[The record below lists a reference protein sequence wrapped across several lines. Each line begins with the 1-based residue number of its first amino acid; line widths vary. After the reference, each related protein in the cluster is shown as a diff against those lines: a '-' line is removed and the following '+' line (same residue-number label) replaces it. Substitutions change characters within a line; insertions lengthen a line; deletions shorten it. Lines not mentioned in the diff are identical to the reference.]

1 MKNFRR
7 TNIVGTIG
15 PASENEEIFTKL
27 VEAGL
32 NVARI
37 NFSHG
42 GFEENKEK
50 IETIKRVRTKLNK
63 PVGLMLDTK
72 GPEIRTGVLETGN
85 EKILIEEGQT
95 FRFVIEEIVGNNTK
109 VTIGYKDLYK
119 DVIPGAKILVDDGC
133 IEFEVTEIQGTD
145 IVCKALNTGKL
156 GSRKTVNVP
165 GLKLNLPALSPKD
178 IEDITKGVEAGFDFI
193 AASFVRRASDVQE
206 IRNLLNSHGGE
217 RVQIISKIESQE
229 GINDFEEILALS
241 DGIMVA
247 RGDMGVEIPME
258 QVPVVQKHFIKRCN
272 AVGKPVITATQML
285 ESMITNPRPT
295 RAEVSD
301 VANAIYDGSS
311 GIMLSGETAS
321 GSYPVECVKTMNK
334 IAIEIESSIKY
345 WKRLKAREYDL
356 DHTNCEF
363 IMNYAVCITA
373 MNVNAKAIIAY
384 TNTGNT
390 ARMVSSFGPGCPVFA
405 ITQNETTYRQLGL
418 CWGIIPKWFE
428 PQPNIDVLLHK
439 GLDKLKEEN
448 FLLKGD
454 KVVIDGGTKVLTDVP
469 TEDLTRNSVIG
480 GVVEI

>member
-1 MKNFRR
+1 MRK
-7 TNIVGTIG
+7 TKIVCTLG
-15 PASENEEIFTKL
+15 PASENEEVLSKL
-27 VEAGL
+27 IEAGL
-32 NVARI
+32 NVSRH

-42 GFEENKEK
+42 DHEEHGGRIALVKKLREKYNKQ
-50 IETIKRVRTKLNK
+50 IAI
-63 PVGLMLDTK
+63 MLDTK

-301 VANAIYDGSS
+301 VANAIYDLSS
-311 GIMLSGETAS
+311 CIMLSGECAM
-321 GSYPVECVKTMNK
+321 GKYPVECVNTMVK
-334 IAIEIESSIKY
+334 IADAIEKSIGY
-345 WKRLKAREYDL
+345 WKR
-356 DHTNCEF
+356 F
-363 IMNYAVCITA
+363 IQKGSSAEKSDDMEKN
-373 MNVNAKAIIAY
+373 IAY
-384 TNTGNT
+384 TTCATAEHINANAIATYTHTGNSVKKL
-390 ARMVSSFGPGCPVFA
+390 AGIGAGCPIIAVTDNEKTFNQLSIVWNVMPIL
-405 ITQNETTYRQLGL
+405 ITTEDGPEATLQK
-418 CWGIIPKWFE
+418 GIEELTAKGILEKG
-428 PQPNIDVLLHK
+428 DVLVLS
-439 GLDKLKEEN
+439 GGAQTFVNEN
-448 FLLKGD
+448 REK
-454 KVVIDGGTKVLTDVP
+454 K
-469 TEDLTRNSVIG
+469 VIG
-480 GVVEI
+480 GITRV